1 MKRILSLAM
10 LPEMIEGLNLDTP
23 LLFHFSLPN
32 YFTWSIMEVKVFD
45 SQSYQVQNT
54 KATSNVNNIRWQNF

>member
-23 LLFHFSLPN
+23 LVFHFSLPDHL
-32 YFTWSIMEVKVFD
+32 TWPNMEVKVFD
-45 SQSYQVQNT
+45 SLSYQVQNT

>member
-1 MKRILSLAM
+1 MKRILFLAR
-10 LPEMIEGLNLDTP
+10 LQEMIEGLNLDT
-23 LLFHFSLPN
+23 LLLYHFSLPD
-32 YFTWSIMEVKVFD
+32 YLTWPNMEVKVFD